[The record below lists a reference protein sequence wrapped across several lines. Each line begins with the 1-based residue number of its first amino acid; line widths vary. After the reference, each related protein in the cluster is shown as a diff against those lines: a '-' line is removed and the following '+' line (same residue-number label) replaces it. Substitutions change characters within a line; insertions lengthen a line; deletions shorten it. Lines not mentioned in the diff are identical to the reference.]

1 MLNELP
7 KNGIRVFQTNA
18 EIMRRNFNKQ
28 RRIAARLKNSRILQI
43 TFHTFRRWKATM
55 EYAKTHVVRILGH
68 KRIENTLIYT
78 QLVEFKTDEYISKVA
93 RNAKEACELVEAG
106 FNYVCTTPD
115 GFMIFRKRK

>member
-1 MLNELP
+1 
-7 KNGIRVFQTNA
+7 
-18 EIMRRNFNKQ
+18 
-28 RRIAARLKNSRILQI
+28 
-43 TFHTFRRWKATM
+43 M
-55 EYAKTHVVRILGH
+55 EYAKKDILHVMRILGH

-106 FNYVCTTPD
+106 SDYVCTTPD